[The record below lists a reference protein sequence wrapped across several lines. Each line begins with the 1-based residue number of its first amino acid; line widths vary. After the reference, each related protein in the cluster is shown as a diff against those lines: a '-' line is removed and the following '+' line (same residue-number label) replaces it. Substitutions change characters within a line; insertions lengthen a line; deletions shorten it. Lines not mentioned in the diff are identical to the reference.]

1 MTASAVYREQ
11 LRAFATG
18 NIDRAQELNDSLAAE
33 DRAKYNNLLGA
44 LFAVLLDNHFQGDT
58 SPQAIAAF
66 VAKIRRD
73 YEAAGQPFNAWTV
86 EGILRATAGEEHLLN
101 EFSSEDLLATQT
113 LIVGRLAINN
123 PEVQEDIDR
132 FLDEAEAIVAEWER
146 EG

>member
-1 MTASAVYREQ
+1 MTASAVHREQ

-66 VAKIRRD
+66 VGNIRRD

-86 EGILRATAGEEHLLN
+86 EGVLRATAGEEHLLN
-101 EFSSEDLLATQT
+101 EFSPEDLLATQT

-132 FLDEAEAIVAEWER
+132 FLDEAEAIVVEWER
-146 EG
+146 EE